1 MRIKSILLLVS
12 SVSLLVA
19 CNTNGGSNESKGSE
33 VKQSET
39 SATSGNSN
47 TSQGGT
53 SQSGKVIV
61 PAHQLKDNN
70 PPINVNAKGEQV
82 SESTWN
88 SFKNGAKSKFNNHY
102 NLTYTTYSGGVTQRE
117 EFTKNGYHI
126 NTSGGELY
134 YEKSGS
140 ITYCYIRQSD
150 YSYIRTEQY
159 KDFKDRYTE
168 IFTHEISIHMF
179 SFSNYEYDSSDGRYY
194 YYAQNYGSVVEFKN
208 GYLTRLEYGT
218 TGASFTINSNF
229 DTVIDIPQSYY
240 MS

>member
-1 MRIKSILLLVS
+1 MNIKRLLLLIS
-12 SVSLLVA
+12 SVSLLMA
-19 CNTNGGSNESKGSE
+19 CNTNTGTSE
-33 VKQSET
+33 TKNSETKQSDT
-39 SATSGNSN
+39 SALGDNSN

-53 SQSGKVIV
+53 SESGKVIV

-88 SFKNGAKSKFNNHY
+88 SFKNGTKSKFNSHY
-102 NLTYTTYSGGVTQRE
+102 NLTYTTYSGGVIQVE
-117 EFTKNGYHI
+117 KFTKNGYHI

-140 ITYCYIRQSD
+140 TTYCYIRQSN
-150 YSYIRTEQY
+150 YSYLRTEQY
-159 KDFKDRYTE
+159 KDFTDRYTE
-168 IFTHEISIHMF
+168 IFTSEIKVHMF
-179 SFSNYEYDSSDGRYY
+179 EKTNYEFDSSDGRYY
-194 YYAQNYGSVVEFKN
+194 YYAQNFGSVVEFKN

-218 TGASFTINSNF
+218 SGASFTINSNF